1 MIIHLSPQLLIDLLT
16 NYKDHLKF
24 MKIKTIYK
32 KTIKSYLIQYLTL
45 FYFNKIIKM
54 TLALILLSYLQILFL
69 PGYLYCLY
77 KKRFN
82 LFQII
87 SISIF

>member
-1 MIIHLSPQLLIDLLT
+1 
-16 NYKDHLKF
+16 
-24 MKIKTIYK
+24 
-32 KTIKSYLIQYLTL
+32 
-45 FYFNKIIKM
+45 M

-77 KKRFN
+77 KKKFD

-87 SISIF
+87 SISIFFNYLIIIFFSNFSFDKQIFYFKYNLSRNFIYILFYFIFRKKL